1 MSNFSIRIA
10 KKEDAST
17 ILKFIEGI
25 ADYEKLSHEVE
36 ATIEKIETYLFGEK
50 SFAHCLLAFEN
61 EHPVGFALYFHN
73 YSTFVSKPGIYLED
87 LFVDP
92 NYRGKGYG
100 KKLLLQLVQTAKEN
114 NFGRVEWSVLD
125 WNKPAIDFYEGLG
138 AIPMNGWTTYR
149 LNEAAIE
156 RLTRNK

>member
-10 KKEDAST
+10 KKEDAPT
-17 ILKFIEGI
+17 ILRFIEGI

-36 ATIEKIETYLFGEK
+36 ATIEKIETYLFEDK
-50 SFAHCLLAFEN
+50 SYAHCLLAFEN
-61 EHPVGFALYFHN
+61 ENPVGFALYFHN

-114 NFGRVEWSVLD
+114 NLGRVEWSVLD
-125 WNKPAIDFYEGLG
+125 WNQPAIDFYESLG
-138 AIPMNGWTTYR
+138 AKPMKGWTVYR
-149 LNEAAIE
+149 LNEEAISE
-156 RLTRNK
+156 LTR